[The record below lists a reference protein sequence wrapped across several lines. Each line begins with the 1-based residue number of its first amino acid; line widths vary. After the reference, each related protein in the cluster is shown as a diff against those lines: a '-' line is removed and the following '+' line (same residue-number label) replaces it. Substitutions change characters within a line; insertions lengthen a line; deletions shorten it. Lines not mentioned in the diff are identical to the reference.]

1 MNVRPYLREVSLTRD
16 GIENPEA
23 YPFAIPAVRRLDRL
37 KFHRGVT
44 FLIGENGCGKSTL
57 LEGIAV
63 AWGFNP
69 EGGSKNFHFSTWVS
83 HSKLHQ
89 HLRLVKSAHRARDG
103 FFLRAESFFNVATTI
118 DQIDAEPDPSPPLI
132 GAYGGRSLHEQ
143 SHGESFLALMLNR
156 FRGRGLYILDEP
168 EAALS
173 PTRQLA
179 VLRRMHQLVNAES
192 QFIVATH
199 SPILMAYPGAQIL
212 LLDSDGFRPIR
223 YQATE
228 HYAVTREFLAD
239 PEHMLRHLL
248 ADDEVTTKHPLKQRS
263 SRPRR

>member
-1 MNVRPYLREVSLTRD
+1 MNARPYLREVSLKRD
-16 GIENPEA
+16 GIEGAGA
-23 YPFAIPAVRRLDRL
+23 YPFDIPAVRKLDRL
-37 KFHRGVT
+37 QFHRDVT

-69 EGGSKNFHFSTWVS
+69 EGGSKNFHFSTRAS
-83 HSKLHQ
+83 HSELHQ
-89 HLRLVKSAHRARDG
+89 HLRLVKSPGRPKDG
-103 FFLRAESFFNVATTI
+103 FFLRAESFFNVATSI
-118 DQIDAEPDPSPPLI
+118 DEIDADPAGGAPII

-143 SHGESFLALMLNR
+143 SHGESFLALLLHR

-179 VLRRMHQLVNAES
+179 VLCRMHQLVQAES

-199 SPILMAYPGAQIL
+199 SPIIMAYPGARIL
-212 LLDSDGFRPIR
+212 LLDADGFRAVR
-223 YQATE
+223 YEEIE
-228 HYAVTREFLAD
+228 HYAVTREFLSD
-239 PEHMLRHLL
+239 PGHMLKQLL
-248 ADDEVTTKHPLKQRS
+248 AGDGKETKRA
-263 SRPRR
+263 RPRR